1 MGDLASPPEGVNGP
15 LGKTSH
21 PTGVFQ
27 FAEKMKKITC
37 ALCPT
42 ANEYDDV
49 LYIAQSENI
58 AAHENCLLFS
68 SALVECEDWNPS
80 NDRSF
85 EVESVKKEIR
95 RGRKL
100 KCSFCPKKGATVG
113 CDVKGCP
120 KNYHF
125 SCAKKD
131 NAFLLTDESEGT
143 YKVLCQLHAPREP
156 QEGVKIKRKSERC
169 NQIQPERILKQI
181 KKEEEDD
188 RRTDVKADFL
198 KKCKKAGLLDHL
210 FEEILDKLHFIQQRL
225 MNETASE
232 SEYEEIETSL
242 FDCRLFSDT
251 FVNFQAVIED
261 KLYQYKEKQQQLKE
275 DTELLEDLKQTLC
288 SAKENRHLTLSPT
301 STSSL
306 SLFEMATSL

>member
-1 MGDLASPPEGVNGP
+1 MGDLASPPQGIHDP
-15 LGKTSH
+15 LGKIPH
-21 PTGVFQ
+21 PT
-27 FAEKMKKITC
+27 EKMEKRTC
-37 ALCPT
+37 ALCPIDP
-42 ANEYDDV
+42 EYDV
-49 LYIAQSENI
+49 LYIAKSENI

-80 NDRSF
+80 NDRNF

-100 KCSFCPKKGATVG
+100 KCTFCRVKGATVG
-113 CDVKGCP
+113 CDVKDCA

-125 SCAKKD
+125 FCAKKD
-131 NAFLLTDESEGT
+131 KAVLLTDESEGT
-143 YKVLCQLHAPREP
+143 YKVLCHQHAPPVREP
-156 QEGVKIKRKSERC
+156 QEGMKRKRKRKRC
-169 NQIQPERILKQI
+169 IQIQSPAVMTERVLKQI
-181 KKEEEDD
+181 KEGEEDD

-210 FEEILDKLHFIQQRL
+210 FEEILDTLHFNQKRL
-225 MNETASE
+225 MDETASE

-251 FVNFQAVIED
+251 FVKFQAVIEN
-261 KLYQYKEKQQQLKE
+261 KLYQHKEKQQQLKE

-288 SAKENRHLTLSPT
+288 SAKENRHRTLSPT

-306 SLFEMATSL
+306 SWTE